1 MKNMIFENKAELNEQ
16 YLQLQT
22 NALLELTLLAKQEI
36 QEGKGCSPE
45 QVLKKLR
52 DARNKTQ

>member
-1 MKNMIFENKAELNEQ
+1 MIFENKAELNEQ